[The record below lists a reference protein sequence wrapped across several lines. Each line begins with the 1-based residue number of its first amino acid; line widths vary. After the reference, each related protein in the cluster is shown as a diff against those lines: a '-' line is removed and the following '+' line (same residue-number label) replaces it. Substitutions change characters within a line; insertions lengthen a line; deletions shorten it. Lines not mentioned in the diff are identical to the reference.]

1 MSYWYVLTI
10 WFIGSQHQILLWIA
24 ALAKY
29 IILFFISNF
38 SSSYSVSEFFDARE
52 YTTDAGDDS
61 DLDSTE
67 DEDIDED
74 DDEEED
80 EFLDD
85 DSGALKRDRTLE
97 ASSSVDESDVTPV
110 WS

>member
-1 MSYWYVLTI
+1 MSFNN
-10 WFIGSQHQILLWIA
+10 FIYSLLHFPIP
-24 ALAKY
+24 LNY
-29 IILFFISNF
+29 

-74 DDEEED
+74 DDDEED
-80 EFLDD
+80 EFLDE
-85 DSGALKRDRTLE
+85 DSSPLKRDSTLE
-97 ASSSVDESDVTPV
+97 ASSSVEDSDTTPV
-110 WS
+110 CNLLEQFEY